1 MREST
6 RGMSMVQK
14 LLVFLNP
21 IEEYVE
27 IVDNGMS
34 KPCLIWQGSTTK
46 GGYAKMSHQV
56 DNVRKHYD
64 VHRQV
69 CILTHGMPPMPDD
82 VTEHICANRNC
93 ISPDHLQWGSYRDNL
108 REWKTRKVIT
118 RTIKQ
123 RDHMMEAFDELFQSA
138 QEIVIGLGVWGDV
151 DEELVDSALQ
161 ELHNLVFAD

>member
-1 MREST
+1 MT
-6 RGMSMVQK
+6 RK
-14 LLVFLNP
+14 LLTFLNP
-21 IEEYVE
+21 ENGYVE
-27 IVDNGMS
+27 EVDNGLS

-46 GGYAKMSHQV
+46 GGYAKMSYQV

-108 REWKTRKVIT
+108 REWKTRKFVNK
-118 RTIKQ
+118 TIQQKEW
-123 RDHMMEAFDELFQSA
+123 MMQAFDELFQSA
-138 QEIVIGLGVWGDV
+138 QEIVISLGVKGDV
-151 DEELVDSALQ
+151 DEELVDFACQ
-161 ELHNLVFAD
+161 ELHDLVFAD